1 MENKHPFHLQEVIFS
16 SPIPQLSRQISNLVK
31 AGILRKIAPR
41 VYSPNKEESVEII
54 IRRNIF
60 QILGNLYPG
69 ALLSH
74 RSAFEFQPTKTGQ
87 LFLTTT
93 YTKKAHLPG
102 ITLQFLE
109 GQSPLV
115 GDNKFSGELYASQRA
130 RAFLENLQVTKKT
143 GSESKCLPLPD
154 LEERLEQIIRV
165 NGEDELNQL
174 RDRARIISLQL
185 DMSQEFEKLNRII
198 SALLTTK
205 MAKVLSSPLAIA
217 RAFGMPY
224 DPARMEL

>member
-1 MENKHPFHLQEVIFS
+1 M
-16 SPIPQLSRQISNLVK
+16 
-31 AGILRKIAPR
+31 
-41 VYSPNKEESVEII
+41 
-54 IRRNIF
+54 
-60 QILGNLYPG
+60 
-69 ALLSH
+69 
-74 RSAFEFQPTKTGQ
+74 
-87 LFLTTT
+87 
-93 YTKKAHLPG
+93 
-102 ITLQFLE
+102 
-109 GQSPLV
+109 
-115 GDNKFSGELYASQRA
+115 
-130 RAFLENLQVTKKT
+130 
-143 GSESKCLPLPD
+143 PLPD